1 MCESE
6 ASPSTSLPSFTHSP
20 VSPCPLYTPCQLRPK
35 KIRRAPR
42 QPPDEEHLASARPPP
57 RKKTPERT
65 HARGGDTSVPS
76 SSSSSTS
83 TSSSYASSSSSPS
96 IHARTVYSATCSAR
110 AAHVEQSRLSPLR
123 TSSLSFILF
132 SPRLPSS
139 PLRLSSFLRFSR
151 RSSPVIHNQR
161 TAPPATR

>member
-20 VSPCPLYTPCQLRPK
+20 VSPCPLCTSCQLRPK
-35 KIRRAPR
+35 KRRRAPR
-42 QPPDEEHLASARPPP
+42 QPPDEEHLASAPPP
-57 RKKTPERT
+57 PPKEDART

-96 IHARTVYSATCSAR
+96 IHARTVYSATCFAR

-132 SPRLPSS
+132 SPRLSSS
-139 PLRLSSFLRFSR
+139 PHRLSSFLRFSR